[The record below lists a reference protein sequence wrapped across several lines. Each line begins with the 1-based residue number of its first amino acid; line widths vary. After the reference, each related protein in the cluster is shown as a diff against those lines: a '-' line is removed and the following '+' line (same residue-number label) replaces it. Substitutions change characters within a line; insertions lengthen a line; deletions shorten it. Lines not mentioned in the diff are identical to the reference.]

1 MKKTLILLVMFALG
15 YSAMAQDKHYSVLEF
30 MKVDEINETAYLET
44 ESFWEKIHE
53 QRIKNGDLVGW
64 DLWKLKSNDEDL
76 SYQYLTISVYNDP
89 ATMLAEWG
97 DVNVLAKKG
106 FPNLSDE
113 EIKKRMDITARSR
126 DLAVRYYLERID
138 KTDDNYEIPVG
149 TIATLSMMKVDL
161 ENFGK
166 YEKAE
171 SEIFKPMH
179 QTEIDNGQRES
190 WNLNRFIS
198 PVGSDTYAS
207 HITMNIYK
215 DFNQFFSTSNE
226 DEPLI
231 TEAEQKAIDDGIA
244 LRKMKYVH
252 MATLL
257 KKVR

>member
-15 YSAMAQDKHYSVLEF
+15 YSAMAQDKLYYVLEF
-30 MKVDEINETAYLET
+30 MKVDEQNESAYLET

-53 QRIKNGDLVGW
+53 QRIKNSDIVGW
-64 DLWKLKSNDEDL
+64 DLWKLKSNDKDL
-76 SYQYLTISVYNDP
+76 SYQYLTINVYNDP
-89 ATMLAEWG
+89 AKMLTEAGNIIE
-97 DVNVLAKKG
+97 LAKKA
-106 FPNLSDE
+106 FPKLSDE
-113 EIKKRMDITARSR
+113 EINKRMDRTARSR
-126 DLAVRYYLERID
+126 ELAVRYYLERID
-138 KTDDNYEIPVG
+138 KTDDDFEMPVG

-161 ENFGK
+161 EDFRE

-171 SEIFKPMH
+171 HEIFKPMH
-179 QTEIDNGQRES
+179 QTEIDNGQRSS

-215 DFNQFFSTSNE
+215 DFNQFFSTSTD
-226 DEPLI
+226 DEPAY
-231 TEAEQKAIDDGIA
+231 TEAEQKAIDEGIT

>member
-1 MKKTLILLVMFALG
+1 MFALG
-15 YSAMAQDKHYSVLEF
+15 YSALAQDKLYYVLEF
-30 MKVDEINETAYLET
+30 MKVEEQNETAYLET

-53 QRIKNGDLVGW
+53 QRLKNKDIVGW

-76 SYQYLTISVYNDP
+76 SYQYLTINVYSDP
-89 ATMLAEWG
+89 AKMLG
-97 DVNVLAKKG
+97 DQGDMNALAKKG
-106 FPNLSDE
+106 FPELSDE
-113 EIKKRMDITARSR
+113 EINKRMDRTARSR
-126 DLAVRYYLERID
+126 ELAVRYYLERID
-138 KTDDNYEIPVG
+138 KTDDDFEMPVG

-161 ENFGK
+161 ENFSK

-179 QTEIDNGQRES
+179 QTEIDNGQRSS

-215 DFNQFFSTSNE
+215 DFNQFFSTSN
-226 DEPLI
+226 DDDPGL

>member
-1 MKKTLILLVMFALG
+1 MFALSF
-15 YSAMAQDKHYSVLEF
+15 SATAQDKLYYVLEF
-30 MKVDEINETAYLET
+30 MKVDEQNESAYLET
-44 ESFWEKIHE
+44 ESFWEKIHKE
-53 QRIKNGDLVGW
+53 RIKNNDIVGW
-64 DLWKLKSNDEDL
+64 DLWKLKSNDKDL
-76 SYQYLTISVYNDP
+76 SYQYLTINIYNDP
-89 ATMLAEWG
+89 AKMLSEWG
-97 DVNVLAKKG
+97 DMNALAKKA

-113 EIKKRMDITARSR
+113 EISKSMDRTARSR

-138 KTDDNYEIPVG
+138 KTDDDYEIPVG

-161 ENFGK
+161 ENFSK

-179 QTEIDNGQRES
+179 QREIDNKQRES

-215 DFNQFFSTSNE
+215 DFNQFFSSSSE
-226 DEPLI
+226 DEPEI
-231 TEAEQKAIDDGIA
+231 TEAEQKSIDDGIA

-257 KKVR
+257 KKER

>member
-1 MKKTLILLVMFALG
+1 MRKALILLVMFAFG
-15 YSAMAQDKHYSVLEF
+15 FGAMAQDNLYYVLEF
-30 MKVDEINETAYLET
+30 MKVDEINESAYLET

-53 QRIKNGDLVGW
+53 QRIKNKDVVGW

-76 SYQYLTISVYNDP
+76 SYQYLTINIYDDP
-89 ATMLAEWG
+89 AKMLAEWG
-97 DVNVLAKKG
+97 DVNALAKKA
-106 FPNLSDE
+106 FPDLSDE
-113 EIKKRMDITARSR
+113 EIRKRMDRTARSR
-126 DLAVRYYLERID
+126 DLAVRYYVKRID
-138 KTDDNYEIPVG
+138 KTDDNYGMPVG

-161 ENFGK
+161 ENFSK

-171 SEIFKPMH
+171 SDVFKPLH
-179 QTEIDNGQRES
+179 QLEIDNGQRSS

-215 DFNQFFSTSNE
+215 DFNQFFSTSTE
-226 DEPLI
+226 DEQEI
-231 TEAEQKAIDDGIA
+231 SEDEQKVIDDGIA

>member
-1 MKKTLILLVMFALG
+1 MFALG
-15 YSAMAQDKHYSVLEF
+15 YSAMAQDKLYYVLEF
-30 MKVDEINETAYLET
+30 MKVDDHNESAYLET

-53 QRIKNGDLVGW
+53 QRIKKSDLLGW

-76 SYQYLTISVYNDP
+76 SYQYLTISIYNAP
-89 ATMLAEWG
+89 AKMLAEWG
-97 DVNVLAKKG
+97 DMNVLAKKA
-106 FPNLSDE
+106 FPNLSVE
-113 EIKKRMDITARSR
+113 EIEKRMDRTARSR

-138 KTDDNYEIPVG
+138 KTDDNFEIPVG
-149 TIATLSMMKVDL
+149 TIATLSMMKVEL
-161 ENFGK
+161 ENFRR

-179 QTEIDNGQRES
+179 QTEIDNGQRAS

-226 DEPLI
+226 DEPGY